1 MLIYQYKITAILDD
15 SHVIIINLF
24 TESDMENNILEKEN
38 YMMNLLDEGLIPEE
52 IEFEKV
58 GTFDSSS
65 KYFQL
70 ACQGIMRAVE
80 YPN

>member
-1 MLIYQYKITAILDD
+1 
-15 SHVIIINLF
+15 
-24 TESDMENNILEKEN
+24 MENNILEKEN